1 MGSHNPVVEGGVIE
15 LPLLIPILPARPA
28 AAETAPT
35 ESPEI
40 QQVRGVIASILGSL
54 RGGPHLPESG
64 LNWAA
69 AYLTRDTEPLLV
81 VTTTDAGWLPL
92 GTIVPA
98 GVRVLWNVATA
109 AAWATVDDPVRQLV
123 EFAAA
128 GGYTIRAVATTH
140 PSRVHH
146 IPNGP
151 WKLVGER
158 HPGQV
163 LPHRLT
169 RFEVVASPARVAQIR
184 ALGPEGADRQARA
197 LLRDLERVTVE
208 PQYAI
213 GVEEARAEARRHLA
227 AGRQVAPAVLEQL
240 LLDQDALVDALN
252 LARTPPRSLTAGGD
266 PPDGAALRS
275 RLVERALVEVAIAA
289 ARHDLESAI
298 YGWTF
303 ARYLVQ

>member
-1 MGSHNPVVEGGVIE
+1 MRRPVPEGVPPENPAVH
-15 LPLLIPILPARPA
+15 
-28 AAETAPT
+28 
-35 ESPEI
+35 
-40 QQVRGVIASILGSL
+40 QVRAVIASILGSL

-69 AYLTRDTEPLLV
+69 AYLTRGPEPLLV

-98 GVRVLWNVATA
+98 GVRVLWNVPTA

-123 EFAAA
+123 EFAEAE
-128 GGYTIRAVATTH
+128 GYTIHAVATTH
-140 PSRVHH
+140 PSRAHH

-163 LPHRLT
+163 LPYRVT
-169 RFEVVASPARVAQIR
+169 RFEAVASPARVAHIR
-184 ALGPEGADRQARA
+184 TLYPDEADRQARA
-197 LLRDLERVTVE
+197 LLRDLERITVE
-208 PQYAI
+208 PEYAI
-213 GVEEARAEARRHLA
+213 GVDEARAEARRYLA
-227 AGRQVAPAVLEQL
+227 AGRDVPAAVGDQL
-240 LLDQDALVDALN
+240 LLDQDALADALN
-252 LARTPPRSLTAGGD
+252 LARTPPRSLTADGG

-275 RLVERALVEVAIAA
+275 RLVERALVEVTIAA

-303 ARYLVQ
+303 ARYLAR